1 MKSIGF
7 YALLS
12 SLLLLSGCF
21 DRNDGEKSLEQTT
34 NSASAVRASEL
45 KTDSKGLS
53 LAYATIKTAHGN
65 IKFHF
70 YPKEAPN
77 TTTRIIQ
84 LINQGFYD
92 GISFHRVVPNF
103 VIQGGDPTGT
113 GMSGSGQ
120 NLKAEF
126 NKIPHITGTVAMARA
141 SDPDSADSQF
151 YIALN
156 TLPNLDEK
164 YTVFG
169 QVTEGIDVIKAI
181 KVGDKMISV
190 IFNNG
195 ENEGN

>member
-7 YALLS
+7 IALLS
-12 SLLLLSGCF
+12 SLLVLSGCF
-21 DRNDGEKSLEQTT
+21 DRTDESKSLDVSQ
-34 NSASAVRASEL
+34 NSAGVIRAADL

-53 LAYATIKTAHGN
+53 LAYATIKTAYGN

-92 GISFHRVVPNF
+92 GITFHRVVPNF

-126 NKIPHITGTVAMARA
+126 NKIPHIKGTVAMARA

-156 TLPNLDEK
+156 TLPDLNEN

-169 QVTEGIDVIKAI
+169 QVTEGLEIIDQI
-181 KVGDKMISV
+181 KVGDVMVSV
-190 IFNNG
+190 VFNDGSNSD
-195 ENEGN
+195 N